1 MARKQ
6 TEAMSY
12 GIIGLGRFGSALAA
26 TLAEADKELM
36 VLDRSEEKIR
46 QARNYTE
53 HAYVVKDLQKETLR
67 ETGIQNCD
75 VVVVC
80 IGDKVDVSI
89 LTTLN
94 VINLGVPQVV
104 AKANSPEQG
113 EILEK
118 IGAQVVY
125 PERDMAVRLARRL
138 ISKRIFNLFE
148 LDQNVDISE
157 IKTTRKLTGQSVRD
171 AAAEEPV
178 RHQHNRHHQR
188 RMADH
193 RCKPGLCVPGRGYG
207 DCDWGAG
214 RRSSAWQTIWR
225 GDRGWEAWG
234 KVF

>member
-1 MARKQ
+1 MMARKQ
-6 TEAMSY
+6 AEELSY
-12 GIIGLGRFGSALAA
+12 GIIGLGRFGSALAS
-26 TLAEADKELM
+26 TLAEAGKEIM
-36 VLDRSEEKIR
+36 VLDCNEEKVRQIR
-46 QARNYTE
+46 NFTE

-125 PERDMAVRLARRL
+125 PEKDMALRLAKRL
-138 ISKRIFNLFE
+138 ISKRVFNLFE
-148 LDQNVDISE
+148 LDHNIDISE
-157 IKTTRKLTGQSVRD
+157 FKLTSRLAGQTVLEAQLRNRYGVNIIAISRGGWLTTDITPDYTLAEGDTLVVIGERD
-171 AAAEEPV
+171 KIKRLE
-178 RHQHNRHHQR
+178 
-188 RMADH
+188 DS
-193 RCKPGLCVPGRGYG
+193 L
-207 DCDWGAG
+207 
-214 RRSSAWQTIWR
+214 
-225 GDRGWEAWG
+225 
-234 KVF
+234 

>member
-1 MARKQ
+1 MTRKQ
-6 TEAMSY
+6 TQVMSY
-12 GIIGLGRFGSALAA
+12 GIIGLGRFGSSLAA
-26 TLAEADKELM
+26 TLAEAGKEIM
-36 VLDRSEEKIR
+36 VLDCTEEKVRQIR
-46 QARNYTE
+46 NFTE

-125 PERDMAVRLARRL
+125 PEKDMAVRLAKRL
-138 ISKRIFNLFE
+138 ISRRVFNLFE
-148 LDQNVDISE
+148 LDHNIDISE
-157 IKTTRKLTGQSVRD
+157 FKVTSRLTGRTVQD
-171 AAAEEPV
+171 AQLRNRYGVNIIAVSREGWLTTDITPDYVLAE
-178 RHQHNRHHQR
+178 
-188 RMADH
+188 
-193 RCKPGLCVPGRGYG
+193 G
-207 DCDWGAG
+207 D
-214 RRSSAWQTIWR
+214 TLVVI
-225 GDRGWEAWG
+225 GDREKIRSLEDAL
-234 KVF
+234 

>member
-1 MARKQ
+1 MMARKQ
-6 TEAMSY
+6 AEELSY
-12 GIIGLGRFGSALAA
+12 GIIGLGRFGSALAS
-26 TLAEADKELM
+26 TLAEAGKEIM
-36 VLDRSEEKIR
+36 VLDCNEEKARQIR
-46 QARNYTE
+46 NFTE

-125 PERDMAVRLARRL
+125 PEKDMALRLAKRL
-138 ISKRIFNLFE
+138 ISKRVFNLFE
-148 LDQNVDISE
+148 LDHNIDISE
-157 IKTTRKLTGQSVRD
+157 FKLTSRLAGQTVLEAQLRNRYGVNIIAISRGGWLTTDITPDYTLAEGDTLVVIGERD
-171 AAAEEPV
+171 KIKRLEDA
-178 RHQHNRHHQR
+178 
-188 RMADH
+188 
-193 RCKPGLCVPGRGYG
+193 L
-207 DCDWGAG
+207 
-214 RRSSAWQTIWR
+214 
-225 GDRGWEAWG
+225 
-234 KVF
+234 

>member
-1 MARKQ
+1 MMARKQ
-6 TEAMSY
+6 AEELSY
-12 GIIGLGRFGSALAA
+12 GIIGLGRFGSALAS
-26 TLAEADKELM
+26 TLAEAGKEIM
-36 VLDRSEEKIR
+36 ILDCNEEKVRQIR
-46 QARNYTE
+46 NFTE

-125 PERDMAVRLARRL
+125 PEKDMALRLAKRL
-138 ISKRIFNLFE
+138 ISKRVFNLFE
-148 LDQNVDISE
+148 LDHNIDISE
-157 IKTTRKLTGQSVRD
+157 FKLTSRLAGQTVLEAQLRNRYGVNIIAISRGGWLTTDITPDYTLAEGDTLVVIGERD
-171 AAAEEPV
+171 KIKRLEDA
-178 RHQHNRHHQR
+178 
-188 RMADH
+188 
-193 RCKPGLCVPGRGYG
+193 L
-207 DCDWGAG
+207 
-214 RRSSAWQTIWR
+214 
-225 GDRGWEAWG
+225 
-234 KVF
+234 

>member
-1 MARKQ
+1 
-6 TEAMSY
+6 
-12 GIIGLGRFGSALAA
+12 
-26 TLAEADKELM
+26 M

-171 AAAEEPV
+171 AQL
-178 RHQHNRHHQR
+178 RNRYGINIIAITRGGWLTTDVSPDYVFQDEDTVIVIGER
-188 RMADH
+188 EKIKRLADDLA
-193 RCKPGLCVPGRGYG
+193 R
-207 DCDWGAG
+207 
-214 RRSSAWQTIWR
+214 
-225 GDRGWEAWG
+225 
-234 KVF
+234 

>member
-1 MARKQ
+1 MMARKQ
-6 TEAMSY
+6 AEELSY
-12 GIIGLGRFGSALAA
+12 GIIGLGRFGSALAS
-26 TLAEADKELM
+26 TLAEAGKEIM
-36 VLDRSEEKIR
+36 VLDCNEEKVRQIR
-46 QARNYTE
+46 NFTE

-125 PERDMAVRLARRL
+125 PEKDMALRLAKRL
-138 ISKRIFNLFE
+138 ISKRVFNLFE
-148 LDQNVDISE
+148 LDHNIDISE
-157 IKTTRKLTGQSVRD
+157 FKLTSRLAGQTVLEAQLR
-171 AAAEEPV
+171 
-178 RHQHNRHHQR
+178 NRYGVNIIAISR
-188 RMADH
+188 GDGLPRISP
-193 RCKPGLCVPGRGYG
+193 RIIPWRKEIPG
-207 DCDWGAG
+207 
-214 RRSSAWQTIWR
+214 
-225 GDRGWEAWG
+225 GDRGTG
-234 KVF
+234 

>member
-1 MARKQ
+1 MTRKQ
-6 TEAMSY
+6 TQVMSY
-12 GIIGLGRFGSALAA
+12 GIIGLGRFGSSLAA
-26 TLAEADKELM
+26 TLAEAGKEIM
-36 VLDRSEEKIR
+36 VLDCTEEKVRQIR
-46 QARNYTE
+46 NFTE

-125 PERDMAVRLARRL
+125 PEKDMAVRLAKRL
-138 ISKRIFNLFE
+138 ISRRVFNLFE
-148 LDQNVDISE
+148 LDHNIDISE
-157 IKTTRKLTGQSVRD
+157 FKVTSRLTGRTVQD
-171 AAAEEPV
+171 AQLRNRYGVNIIAVSREGWLTTDITPDYVLAE
-178 RHQHNRHHQR
+178 
-188 RMADH
+188 
-193 RCKPGLCVPGRGYG
+193 G
-207 DCDWGAG
+207 D
-214 RRSSAWQTIWR
+214 TLVVI
-225 GDRGWEAWG
+225 GDREKIKSLEDAL
-234 KVF
+234 

>member
-1 MARKQ
+1 MMARKQ
-6 TEAMSY
+6 AEELSY
-12 GIIGLGRFGSALAA
+12 GIIGLGRFGSALAS
-26 TLAEADKELM
+26 TLAEAGKEIM
-36 VLDRSEEKIR
+36 VLDCNEEKVRQIR
-46 QARNYTE
+46 NFTE

-125 PERDMAVRLARRL
+125 PEKDMALRLAKRL
-138 ISKRIFNLFE
+138 ISKRVFNLFE
-148 LDQNVDISE
+148 LDHNIDISE
-157 IKTTRKLTGQSVRD
+157 FKLTSRLAGQTVLEAQLRNRYGVNIIAISRGGWLTTGITPDFTLAEGDTLVVIGERD
-171 AAAEEPV
+171 KIKRLEDA
-178 RHQHNRHHQR
+178 
-188 RMADH
+188 
-193 RCKPGLCVPGRGYG
+193 L
-207 DCDWGAG
+207 
-214 RRSSAWQTIWR
+214 
-225 GDRGWEAWG
+225 
-234 KVF
+234 

>member
-6 TEAMSY
+6 IEEMSY

-26 TLAEADKELM
+26 TLAEAGKEIL
-36 VLDRSEEKIR
+36 VLDCNEEKVR
-46 QARNYTE
+46 SMRNYTE

-75 VVVVC
+75 TVVVC

-94 VINLGVPQVV
+94 VINLGVPKVV

-125 PERDMAVRLARRL
+125 PEKDMAVRLAKRL

-157 IKTTRKLTGQSVRD
+157 LKMTAKLAGKTVLEAQLRNRYGVNIIAISREGWLTTDVRP
-171 AAAEEPV
+171 EYV
-178 RHQHNRHHQR
+178 LNQ
-188 RMADH
+188 
-193 RCKPGLCVPGRGYG
+193 G
-207 DCDWGAG
+207 D
-214 RRSSAWQTIWR
+214 TMVVI
-225 GDRGWEAWG
+225 GDRDKIKRLGDDLEG
-234 KVF
+234 V

>member
-1 MARKQ
+1 MMARKQ
-6 TEAMSY
+6 AEELSY
-12 GIIGLGRFGSALAA
+12 GIIGLGRFGSALAS
-26 TLAEADKELM
+26 TLAEAGKEIM
-36 VLDRSEEKIR
+36 VLDCNEEKVRQIR
-46 QARNYTE
+46 NFTE

-125 PERDMAVRLARRL
+125 PEKDMALCLAKRL
-138 ISKRIFNLFE
+138 ISKRVFNLFE
-148 LDQNVDISE
+148 LDHNIDISE
-157 IKTTRKLTGQSVRD
+157 FKLTSRLAGQTVLEAQFRNRYGVNIIAISRGGWLTTDITPDYTLAEGDSLVVIGERD
-171 AAAEEPV
+171 KIKRLEDA
-178 RHQHNRHHQR
+178 
-188 RMADH
+188 
-193 RCKPGLCVPGRGYG
+193 L
-207 DCDWGAG
+207 
-214 RRSSAWQTIWR
+214 
-225 GDRGWEAWG
+225 
-234 KVF
+234 

>member
-94 VINLGVPQVV
+94 VINLVCPRWWPRPT
-104 AKANSPEQG
+104 ARNRARFWRKSEPRWY
-113 EILEK
+113 ILKETW
-118 IGAQVVY
+118 Q
-125 PERDMAVRLARRL
+125 
-138 ISKRIFNLFE
+138 
-148 LDQNVDISE
+148 
-157 IKTTRKLTGQSVRD
+157 
-171 AAAEEPV
+171 
-178 RHQHNRHHQR
+178 
-188 RMADH
+188 
-193 RCKPGLCVPGRGYG
+193 
-207 DCDWGAG
+207 
-214 RRSSAWQTIWR
+214 SAWP
-225 GDRGWEAWG
+225 GDLSPSVYSISLSWTRTWIYL
-234 KVF
+234 K

>member
-80 IGDKVDVSI
+80 IGD
-89 LTTLN
+89 
-94 VINLGVPQVV
+94 
-104 AKANSPEQG
+104 SPEQG

-171 AAAEEPV
+171 AQL
-178 RHQHNRHHQR
+178 RNRYGINIIAITRGGWLTTDVSPDYVFQDEDTVIVIGER
-188 RMADH
+188 EKIKRLADDLA
-193 RCKPGLCVPGRGYG
+193 R
-207 DCDWGAG
+207 
-214 RRSSAWQTIWR
+214 
-225 GDRGWEAWG
+225 
-234 KVF
+234 

>member
-1 MARKQ
+1 MMARKQ
-6 TEAMSY
+6 AEELSY
-12 GIIGLGRFGSALAA
+12 GIIGLGRFGSALAS
-26 TLAEADKELM
+26 TLAEAGKEIM
-36 VLDRSEEKIR
+36 VLDCNEEKVRQIR
-46 QARNYTE
+46 NFTE

-125 PERDMAVRLARRL
+125 PEKDMALRLAKRL
-138 ISKRIFNLFE
+138 ISKRVFNLFE
-148 LDQNVDISE
+148 LDHNIDISE
-157 IKTTRKLTGQSVRD
+157 FKLTSRLAGQTVLEAQLRNRYGGKIIAISRGGWLTTDITPDYTLAEGDTLVVIGERD
-171 AAAEEPV
+171 KIKRLEDA
-178 RHQHNRHHQR
+178 
-188 RMADH
+188 
-193 RCKPGLCVPGRGYG
+193 L
-207 DCDWGAG
+207 
-214 RRSSAWQTIWR
+214 
-225 GDRGWEAWG
+225 
-234 KVF
+234 